1 MHQKIILKNL
11 KKQNLHFEFFSFD
24 GSTSLLKMRF
34 VVDSCS
40 MNVKIK

>member
-1 MHQKIILKNL
+1 MHQKYIKKF

-24 GSTSLLKMRF
+24 GSTSLLKMKV

-40 MNVKIK
+40 MNVQIK

>member
-1 MHQKIILKNL
+1 MHQKYIKNL
-11 KKQNLHFEFFSFD
+11 KKQNLHFEFLSFD

-40 MNVKIK
+40 MNVQIK